1 MAPGPGNGMDDK
13 QTRDIDVGELL
24 ENRKLGPFHAFTF
37 ALCFLILFVDGLD
50 YSAAN
55 VGAPAILRA
64 FNAERAAMGT
74 VFGWGYFG
82 IFVGSVV
89 FGIVGDRYGRKV
101 GAVLGVLAYSLPAL
115 LTPFAT
121 SLEEVTMFR
130 FLAGIGI
137 GGVVP
142 NTIALLT
149 ETAPKRFR
157 VSAVMAGFVGYS
169 LGNAI
174 SGQVAAWLTPEFGW
188 SVVFVVAGV
197 AGTIL
202 SVILLLALPE
212 SIPFLAATRPEA
224 PQLRRLVAR
233 AAPELTINSAT
244 RFILR
249 RPANET
255 KFSLALLFNGYRR
268 VATPLL
274 WIAFFAESLT
284 YMTLS
289 AWFAVILETAGLPPT
304 QAALVFSYAA
314 MGGILA
320 ILLFGPLIDRFGP
333 RAAVLSAV
341 IAVTAIVYLG
351 TPGLSASLIT
361 AIAIAAIACAA
372 ATHQSLNGIVGG
384 FYPTIIRGNG
394 VGYAT
399 GMGRIAAIIGP
410 LIVGWLFAAKLPLQD
425 VVVFIAAPDLVVA
438 AACIGL
444 DRLRRSKL
452 MIEDLRPTLSADK
465 QLA

>member
-1 MAPGPGNGMDDK
+1 MTAGLGNSMNE
-13 QTRDIDVGELL
+13 QTRDTDVGELL
-24 ENRKLGPFHAFTF
+24 ENRRLGPFQAFTL

-64 FNAERAAMGT
+64 FNAERTAMGT

-82 IFVGSVV
+82 IFIGSVV
-89 FGIVGDRYGRKV
+89 FGIVGDRYGRKR

-115 LTPFAT
+115 LTPTAG
-121 SLEEVTMFR
+121 SLDEVTIFR

-137 GGVVP
+137 GGVIP

-169 LGNAI
+169 LGNAV
-174 SGQVAAWLTPEFGW
+174 SGQVAAWLTPDFGW
-188 SVVFVVAGV
+188 SIVFVVAGV
-197 AGTIL
+197 SGTGL
-202 SVILLLALPE
+202 GVVLVWALPE
-212 SIPFLAATRPEA
+212 SIPFLAATKPDA
-224 PQLRRLVAR
+224 PQLRRLVVC

-244 RFILR
+244 RFVLR

-255 KFSLALLFNGYRR
+255 TFSLGLLFNGYRR
-268 VATPLL
+268 IATLLL

-314 MGGILA
+314 VGGIFA

-341 IAVTAIVYLG
+341 IAVTAIIYLG
-351 TPGLSASLIT
+351 TPGLSAALIT
-361 AIAIAAIACAA
+361 AVAIAAIAFAA

-410 LIVGWLFAAKLPLQD
+410 IIVGWLFAAKLPLQD
-425 VVVFIAAPDLVVA
+425 VIVFIAAPDLVVA
-438 AACIGL
+438 AVCIDL

-452 MIEDLRPTLSADK
+452 MIEDFRPAVSAGK